1 MLLGAASMSG
11 NKGKSLALAES
22 SSTNSSAEE
31 GYRNKEI
38 VQAEQVKLLDK
49 RLRILEDE
57 TELLKV
63 AFYEGVEERRKLVH
77 AIQNE
82 FQAVNHFR
90 CLEEHTF
97 GYTKRQRHGL
107 PQILGEDS
115 NPAVVF
121 RELRASE
128 AVFQDATVC
137 VPNAWK
143 YFLCFFGGSEI

>member
-1 MLLGAASMSG
+1 MSG

-97 GYTKRQRHGL
+97 GYTKVLNDSEVIDVRKENMIILLLQLKLIASIELHIIGL
-107 PQILGEDS
+107 
-115 NPAVVF
+115 
-121 RELRASE
+121 
-128 AVFQDATVC
+128 
-137 VPNAWK
+137 W
-143 YFLCFFGGSEI
+143 YFLLEYTASTTWTPANSR

>member
-1 MLLGAASMSG
+1 MSG
-11 NKGKSLALAES
+11 NKGKSLASYTYSCHLAES
-22 SSTNSSAEE
+22 SSSAEG

-38 VQAEQVKLLDK
+38 VQAEQVKLVDK

-63 AFYEGVEERRKLVH
+63 AFYESVEERRRLVH

-82 FQAVNHFR
+82 FQAVCNG
-90 CLEEHTF
+90 EHTF

-107 PQILGEDS
+107 PQILGEDT

-137 VPNAWK
+137 VCE
-143 YFLCFFGGSEI
+143 FSHR